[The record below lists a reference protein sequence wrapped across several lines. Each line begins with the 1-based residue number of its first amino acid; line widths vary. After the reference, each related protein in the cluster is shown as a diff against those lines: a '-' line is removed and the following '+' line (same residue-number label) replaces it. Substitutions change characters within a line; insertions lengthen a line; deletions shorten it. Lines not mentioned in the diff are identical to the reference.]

1 MARGKLKN
9 LSQHR
14 QTTTDENRGRIIDL
28 DKIIFGCSYQYF
40 PENFLKKLYL
50 QLKSEYQMTIDESNS
65 ATTKFE
71 SHLIDG
77 FELQQ
82 FDNFDDFQSFSTC
95 QSYNHLKQLLE
106 KLAKEKHCDNIAQ
119 IVHDNDDNEPEP
131 TWLSNG
137 FYRTQNSSTPTP
149 QRKRSR
155 TSSDSDDAIII
166 DHFQT
171 TKRAKA
177 LSKSMNIAQNSASSS
192 GSQNNKQ
199 MIITK
204 NLQSAKLFSRITP
217 FGWRTFLKT
226 DNQQSTI
233 FELMHIENIA
243 NDCIVYVDQFEKM
256 NPQSSNDNETNGI
269 QTKKWQQFPLYK
281 IPFLNHLQQHD
292 NQFKFYNNPMPSLV
306 SLAMKKTAKE
316 FAGKSARFLNI
327 LQRFYDLQYE
337 RRFRN
342 EMLKRQ
348 SMAEKSIIKRN
359 LNDDIRQQYR
369 MIFPTKSPMSKSIMM
384 KKTKLKIIPFIARF
398 GSNGQIELIP
408 TQNDQIIMRNGDKT
422 TSTFPFI
429 LNNASDEMNAKCI
442 NYKSL
447 MISKIPLV
455 SIKAQNQSRQ
465 TTLFIINDCN
475 IWMHG
480 KYTLLIAIIC
490 LYYLTC
496 FILAQRIMAIFPKSL
511 NHHVEPID

>member
-348 SMAEKSIIKRN
+348 SMAEKSIIK
-359 LNDDIRQQYR
+359 
-369 MIFPTKSPMSKSIMM
+369 P
-384 KKTKLKIIPFIARF
+384 RF

-496 FILAQRIMAIFPKSL
+496 FILAQRIMTIFPKSL

>member
-1 MARGKLKN
+1 
-9 LSQHR
+9 
-14 QTTTDENRGRIIDL
+14 
-28 DKIIFGCSYQYF
+28 
-40 PENFLKKLYL
+40 
-50 QLKSEYQMTIDESNS
+50 
-65 ATTKFE
+65 
-71 SHLIDG
+71 
-77 FELQQ
+77 
-82 FDNFDDFQSFSTC
+82 
-95 QSYNHLKQLLE
+95 
-106 KLAKEKHCDNIAQ
+106 
-119 IVHDNDDNEPEP
+119 
-131 TWLSNG
+131 
-137 FYRTQNSSTPTP
+137 
-149 QRKRSR
+149 
-155 TSSDSDDAIII
+155 
-166 DHFQT
+166 
-171 TKRAKA
+171 
-177 LSKSMNIAQNSASSS
+177 
-192 GSQNNKQ
+192 
-199 MIITK
+199 
-204 NLQSAKLFSRITP
+204 
-217 FGWRTFLKT
+217 
-226 DNQQSTI
+226 
-233 FELMHIENIA
+233 
-243 NDCIVYVDQFEKM
+243 
-256 NPQSSNDNETNGI
+256 
-269 QTKKWQQFPLYK
+269 
-281 IPFLNHLQQHD
+281 
-292 NQFKFYNNPMPSLV
+292 
-306 SLAMKKTAKE
+306 
-316 FAGKSARFLNI
+316 
-327 LQRFYDLQYE
+327 
-337 RRFRN
+337 
-342 EMLKRQ
+342 MLKRQ